1 MGLRELVSDNRSLSP
16 LEEPA
21 GMSCPLI
28 SRSFWFWGSEGPKV
42 DATQLSARKDL
53 SLFLRRGQLL
63 HGAKTQEDEGSG
75 GKGRRDG
82 KIEGICIG
90 DCDSLPPPT
99 HTHWSSRKTGAWITE
114 SLGEGNQTCWG
125 VREDHTAPST
135 EGGSRRSGAAIFAEQ
150 CGNR

>member
-1 MGLRELVSDNRSLSP
+1 MGPTDP
-16 LEEPA
+16 
-21 GMSCPLI
+21 
-28 SRSFWFWGSEGPKV
+28 SE
-42 DATQLSARKDL
+42 LSARKDL

-82 KIEGICIG
+82 KIERICIG
-90 DCDSLPPPT
+90 DCDSLPP
-99 HTHWSSRKTGAWITE
+99 HTPYWSSRKTGARITE